1 MASNL
6 VQLQVPT
13 LKKENYERW
22 CIQFKA
28 LFGSQELCEIVS
40 SGYVVP
46 TAEQE
51 AAYTAEQ
58 RNTLKDLRKKDQK
71 ALYLLYQGLEDSMFE
86 KVAEA
91 TTSKQVGD
99 TLSTIYKGVDR
110 VKKVRLQSLQADFET
125 AHMNEGESISDYH
138 SRLIVIVNQMRRNG
152 KILDEVRVVEKI
164 LWSLTSKFKH
174 VVTAIEES
182 KDLEAISADEQL
194 GSLIVHEQRI
204 QKNASPITLEQ
215 ALESNGTHVV
225 GVHPT
230 VAEDEPE
237 EEVEAMNKTEVNL
250 KSGDLLEEM
259 RISNVTL
266 ASNMDIM
273 QMNVHIK
280 MVSMST
286 WQNQMEMLV
295 RNLQSY

>member
-28 LFGSQELCEIVS
+28 LFGSQELWEVVS

-46 TAEQE
+46 TTEQE
-51 AAYTAEQ
+51 ATYTADQ

-71 ALYLLYQGLEDSMFE
+71 ALYLLYQGLEDS
-86 KVAEA
+86 
-91 TTSKQVGD
+91 T
-99 TLSTIYKGVDR
+99 TIYKGVDR
-110 VKKVRLQSLQADFET
+110 VKKVRLQSLRADFET

-152 KILDEVRVVEKI
+152 ERLDEVRVVEKI
-164 LWSLTSKFKH
+164 LRSLTSKFEH

-182 KDLEAISADEQL
+182 KDLEAMSAEELL
-194 GSLIVHEQRI
+194 GSLLVHEQRI
-204 QKNASPITLEQ
+204 QKNASPTTLEQ
-215 ALESNGTHVV
+215 ALESKLNIDKPNKG
-225 GVHPT
+225 P
-230 VAEDEPE
+230 EDEPE

-250 KSGDLLEEM
+250 KSGDLPEER

>member
-28 LFGSQELCEIVS
+28 LFGSQELWEVVS
-40 SGYVVP
+40 NGYVVP
-46 TAEQE
+46 TTEQE
-51 AAYTAEQ
+51 ATYTANQ
-58 RNTLKDLRKKDQK
+58 RNTLKDLRKKDKK
-71 ALYLLYQGLEDSMFE
+71 ALYLLYQGLEDSTFE

-91 TTSKQVGD
+91 TTSKQVWD

-110 VKKVRLQSLQADFET
+110 VKKVRLQSFRADFET

-152 KILDEVRVVEKI
+152 ERLDEVRVVEKI
-164 LWSLTSKFKH
+164 LRSLTSKFEH

-182 KDLEAISADEQL
+182 KDLEAMSAEELL
-194 GSLIVHEQRI
+194 GSLLVV
-204 QKNASPITLEQ
+204 
-215 ALESNGTHVV
+215 GTHVV

-250 KSGDLLEEM
+250 KSGDLPEER